1 MDDQIT
7 DEELKLFRQFI
18 IAETGIALHSADD
31 FLVLSFLEEFMVQ
44 KNLTDVQ
51 AVIEWLQSGE
61 TEGFV
66 RNWVESLF
74 ESPNGFFHDFRDF
87 RFFRH
92 AYVPR
97 LKELRPSRELTI
109 GCIEA
114 GLGQEPY
121 SLSIMINE
129 AIPDLEGWKIKIF
142 ATDASE
148 SKVHRG
154 RQGVFTD
161 REINRGMPVG
171 LIEKSFDRQEQSWQL
186 LSKHRDMVS
195 FQRADIHGD
204 FKRLPICDI
213 IYMRGVLLYMAGEMK
228 NEILAKVRKRLAPGG
243 CLLIGRGEA
252 SLAGTGFKYFQNEF
266 DCSAFWVREEEA
278 DTASLPPPKFS
289 GPPKPVKPTNLFG
302 VDDLGEEELAQLT
315 AILRGMSLLK
325 GKNVGE
331 IEALV
336 NGLPVRRYSQG
347 EVLLSQG
354 EPNDVLMGTVSGEVS
369 IWLGTGMFGTPTKVT
384 TLGPGHFIG
393 EQSVFERADCT
404 ATVKAENDVTVFEI
418 TDELFRHLLDHNTHF
433 STYIRN
439 LMRNRLAQRNIFR
452 KTGKF
457 PAPKRSQLRAESGE
471 LGLREEK
478 RYVLDLET
486 MPKGTKHVEFN
497 EGLVTDFMVFV
508 RRASLM
514 KGLPVDALDALARLV
529 CCVEFPDN
537 TLLIEE
543 NEWPNAFYLIH
554 EGQVSVLVGAGYF
567 SRGRIITTLG
577 PGDVVGE
584 MSLMMRGK
592 ANASVVTE
600 TPVRAYAI
608 SRELVDYLY
617 HHNENFQFFIDDI
630 IYERKKK

>member
-1 MDDQIT
+1 MDDQIN

-18 IAETGIALHSADD
+18 MAQTGIALHSADD

-44 KNLTDVQ
+44 KDLTDVE
-51 AVIEWLQSGE
+51 AVIEWLQSVE
-61 TEGFV
+61 TDGFV
-66 RNWVESLF
+66 RSWVESLF
-74 ESPNGFFHDFRDF
+74 ESPNGFFHDFRDYK
-87 RFFRH
+87 FFRH
-92 AYVPR
+92 SYAPWALEHR
-97 LKELRPSRELTI
+97 LSRELTI

-121 SLSIMINE
+121 SLAIMINE

-142 ATDASE
+142 STDASE

-171 LIEKSFDRQEQSWQL
+171 LIEKSFERQEQSWQL
-186 LSKHRDMVS
+186 MSKHRDMVS

-204 FKRLPICDI
+204 FKRLPLCDI
-213 IYMRGVLLYMAGEMK
+213 IYMRGVLLYMTPDMQKEV
-228 NEILAKVRKRLAPGG
+228 LAKVRKKLTPSG

-266 DCSAFWVREEEA
+266 NCSAFWVREEVA
-278 DTASLPPPKFS
+278 QKPNLPPPVFS
-289 GPPKPVKPTNLFG
+289 GPPKPVLPQNLIHA
-302 VDDLGEEELAQLT
+302 DDLDEDELAQLT
-315 AILRGMSLLK
+315 DILRGMSLLK

-336 NGLPVRRYSQG
+336 NGLPIRRYSQG
-347 EVLLSQG
+347 EALLNEG
-354 EPNDVLMGTVSGEVS
+354 EPNNLLMGTVSGDVS

-457 PAPKRSQLRAESGE
+457 PAPKRLKLRSDSGE
-471 LGLREEK
+471 LGLHEEK
-478 RYVLDLET
+478 RYVLDLST
-486 MPKGTKHVEFN
+486 MPKGTEHVEFD
-497 EGLVTDFMVFV
+497 EELVTDFMEFV

-554 EGQVSVLVGAGYF
+554 DGQVSVLAGAGYF

-584 MSLMMRGK
+584 MSLMLRGK
-592 ANASVVTE
+592 ANASIVTE

-617 HHNENFQFFIDDI
+617 HHNENFQFYIDDVV
-630 IYERKKK
+630 YERQKK

>member
-1 MDDQIT
+1 MGDQIT

-18 IAETGIALHSADD
+18 MAETGIALHSADD
-31 FLVLSFLEEFMVQ
+31 FLVLSFLEEFIVE
-44 KNLTDVQ
+44 KDLTDVQ
-51 AVIEWLQSGE
+51 AVIEWLQSVE
-61 TEGFV
+61 TDGFV
-66 RNWVESLF
+66 HNWVESLF
-74 ESPNGFFHDFRDF
+74 ESPNGFFHDFRDYK
-87 RFFRH
+87 FFRH
-92 AYVPR
+92 AYVPQV
-97 LKELRPSRELTI
+97 KEQRPTSELTI

-121 SLSIMINE
+121 SLAIMINE

-213 IYMRGVLLYMAGEMK
+213 IYMRGVLLYMASKMK
-228 NEILAKVRKRLAPGG
+228 NELLAKVRKRLAPGG

-252 SLAGTGFKYFQNEF
+252 SLAGTGYKYFQNEYG
-266 DCSAFWVREEEA
+266 CSAFLVRDDEA
-278 DTASLPPPKFS
+278 EKCALPAPKFTQAS
-289 GPPKPVKPTNLFG
+289 QG
-302 VDDLGEEELAQLT
+302 VISKKRLHADDLSEEELAQLT
-315 AILRGMSLLK
+315 DILRGMSLLK

-336 NGLPVRRYSQG
+336 NGLPIRRYRRG
-347 EVLLSQG
+347 EALLNQG
-354 EPNDVLMGTVSGEVS
+354 EPNNVLMGTVSGEVS
-369 IWLGTGMFGTPTKVT
+369 IWLGTGMFGKPTKVT
-384 TLGPGHFIG
+384 TLGPGHFVG

-457 PAPKRSQLRAESGE
+457 PAPKRLELRKDSSK
-471 LGLREEK
+471 LGLNYEK

-486 MPKGTKHVEFN
+486 MPKGTELVEFDD
-497 EGLVTDFMVFV
+497 ELVTDFMDFV

-543 NEWPNAFYLIH
+543 KEWPNAFYLIH
-554 EGQVSVLVGAGYF
+554 DGEVSVLVGAGYF

-584 MSLMMRGK
+584 MSLMMKRR
-592 ANASVVTE
+592 ANASIVTD

-617 HHNENFQFFIDDI
+617 QRNENFRYYIDDLV
-630 IYERKKK
+630 YERKKQ